1 MKSFTF
7 EKREVLKD
15 SADVNLLKSDGNWL
29 NFSAKLSSFHLIF
42 PKSIGIEKC
51 RYQEVSRADTD
62 SSGIGGI
69 EYRPTLVLSSRYDKQ
84 ERSVL
89 VGAVDLLH
97 TARLREYRS

>member
-62 SSGIGGI
+62 TSGIGGI
-69 EYRPTLVLSSRYDKQ
+69 EVSSIEYRPTLKKLKTKKAAC
-84 ERSVL
+84 EIMKSV
-89 VGAVDLLH
+89 
-97 TARLREYRS
+97 

>member
-62 SSGIGGI
+62 TSGIGGI
-69 EYRPTLVLSSRYDKQ
+69 EVSSIEYRPTLS
-84 ERSVL
+84 E
-89 VGAVDLLH
+89 
-97 TARLREYRS
+97 TIRLMCGEVSDTKT